1 MKLYQCK
8 IIIKNSKPPIW
19 WRCLIPG
26 DISFSALSIILDE
39 LTGTKCEGD
48 FSFDMLR
55 VGRIWEPTTGKP
67 LKADFYHAAYSA
79 AHTSLKTVFDL
90 GKTVNYRCGDR
101 TYRIE
106 IENAEDGFKH
116 PMLLLLKVPWHVNGL
131 ELSKYLDRRIH
142 ISKENGI
149 IPLKR
154 HEIEKASKEGMIQI
168 GTVQTNLE
176 NEETFKPSTRMI
188 MQDIADLFIQKDP
201 PPKLKGDRLFS
212 MVGLLKC
219 YSKADLQEMA
229 RDQRLSVSSG
239 DTKEKT
245 SQILADHLLKPETIC
260 RYFSLLTDQETER
273 FETILNEKGPVK
285 ILPEQEDDFDM
296 LRDIGYVFIGE
307 DLMTDI
313 PKELHSLYP
322 KICDADF
329 HERRRRIN
337 WIRKCLNRIIPP
349 YYAMIPM
356 RKLCRICRRTNP
368 PVIQAEDVP
377 DLVNSIPEDY
387 CQCVV
392 RDGMVYSKQLIE
404 DPEALQFIKKVQA
417 DKPYY
422 IMREQEI
429 EELLENGYPPKEASY
444 KRFREYLSKEFQK
457 KPEDVDEII
466 RRLHDAMA
474 FSYKIEKYYDILS
487 SYGVQLNLTRVKE
500 IQPLLQDMSNNT
512 PTFYNRGYTPKR
524 MGELSDPH
532 HSGNW

>member
-1 MKLYQCK
+1 MKEYQCK
-8 IIIKNSKPPIW
+8 IVIKNSKPPVW
-19 WRCLIPG
+19 WRCMIPG

-39 LTGTKCEGD
+39 LTDTKCEGD

-55 VGRIWEPTTGKP
+55 VARIWEPTKGKP
-67 LKADFYHAAYSA
+67 LKADYYHAAYSA

-90 GKTVNYRCGDR
+90 GKTVNYRFGDQ

-116 PMLLLLKVPWHVNGL
+116 PMVLLLKVPWHVDGL
-131 ELSKYLDRRIH
+131 ELSQYLDRRIH
-142 ISKENGI
+142 ISKENGS
-149 IPLKR
+149 IPLNR
-154 HEIEKASKEGMIQI
+154 HEIEKASKKGTIQI
-168 GTVQTNLE
+168 GIVQTNSE
-176 NEETFKPSTRMI
+176 DEEIVKPSTQTI
-188 MQDIADLFIQKDP
+188 MRKFVDALLQKDDP
-201 PPKLKGDRLFS
+201 SPAEKKGLYS

-219 YSKADLQEMA
+219 YSRADLRAMA
-229 RDQRLSVSSG
+229 QDQRLPVSSG
-239 DTKEKT
+239 DTKEKM
-245 SQILADHLLKPETIC
+245 SQILADHLLKPETVR
-260 RYFSLLTDQETER
+260 RYFSLLTDQETEA
-273 FETILNEKGPVK
+273 FESILNKKGPVQ

-322 KICDADF
+322 EICDADF
-329 HERRRRIN
+329 HERRHKID
-337 WIRKCLNRIIPP
+337 WIRKCLNKIIPP
-349 YYAMIPM
+349 YYSMIPM

-368 PVIQAEDVP
+368 PVIQAEEVL

-387 CQCVV
+387 CQCVIQ
-392 RDGMVYSKQLIE
+392 DDMVYSKQLIE
-404 DPEALQFIKKVQA
+404 DSEILQYVKKVQA

-444 KRFREYLSKEFQK
+444 KRFRGYLSKEFQK
-457 KPEDVDEII
+457 KPEEVDEII
-466 RRLHDAMA
+466 RHLHDAMA

-487 SYGVQLNLTRVKE
+487 SYGVHLTLTQVKE

-524 MGELSDPH
+524 LGEISDPH
-532 HSGNW
+532 HSENW